1 MNQIRWGLIFEVGVW
16 SRRTTNNHGCSLI
29 PWASNSPSIEAMPQT
44 TGLILSGGGAR
55 AAYQVGVLA
64 AIGRMRREAGVLE
77 GNPFPVISGTS
88 AGAINAAFLA
98 SNADRYD
105 DALADLVSVWRNFQV
120 EQVYRSDVLGMI
132 RSGARWLSL
141 LSLGWLIAQKKLR
154 PKSLLNNDPLSEL
167 LVKHIQFERLPAL
180 LEQGHLRALAITAS
194 SYSTG
199 EHVTFYESCHTVT
212 PWIRNQRLAQ
222 HCRLSHQHLLA
233 SSAIPFIFPAMKLDG
248 PQGSAYFGDGAM
260 RQTAPISPAIHLGA
274 SRILVVG
281 AGRMLEPPKK
291 SSEEPT
297 YPSLA
302 HIAGHALSS
311 IFLDSLAVDVER
323 MQRINQ
329 TLELIPEE
337 KRQAT
342 HLRPVQL
349 LLIAPSQRLDAIAAK
364 HVDTLPSTVKSL
376 LRTLG
381 ANPDI
386 GLDQGNALVSYLLF
400 ESAYTQELI
409 ALGEADALAQK
420 EEIYK
425 FFEWPTSKVNTHDCD
440 IGRNLD
446 LEY

>member
-1 MNQIRWGLIFEVGVW
+1 
-16 SRRTTNNHGCSLI
+16 
-29 PWASNSPSIEAMPQT
+29 MPNT

-64 AIGRMRREAGVLE
+64 AIERMRREVGAAQ

-105 DALADLVSVWRNFQV
+105 LAIEELVGVWRNFQV

-167 LVKHIQFERLPAL
+167 LAQRIDLQRLPSL
-180 LEQGHLRALAITAS
+180 LDQGHLKALAITAS

-199 EHVTFYESCHTVT
+199 EHVTFYDSCQAVT
-212 PWIRNQRLAQ
+212 PWVRNQRLAQ
-222 HCRLSHQHLLA
+222 RCSLSHEHLLA
-233 SSAIPFIFPAMKLDG
+233 SSAIPFIFPAMRLDG
-248 PQGSAYFGDGAM
+248 PQGHAFFGDGSM

-274 SRILVVG
+274 SKILVVG

-291 SSEEPT
+291 NESEPT

-364 HVDTLPSTVKSL
+364 HADALPQTVKSL
-376 LRTLG
+376 LKTLG
-381 ANPDI
+381 ASPNTAQ
-386 GLDQGNALVSYLLF
+386 GQGNALVSYLLF
-400 ESAYTQELI
+400 ESAYTQELM
-409 ALGEADALAQK
+409 ALGEADAQAQK
-420 EEIYK
+420 EEIHK
-425 FFEWPTSKVNTHDCD
+425 FFGWIEK
-440 IGRNLD
+440 
-446 LEY
+446 

>member
-1 MNQIRWGLIFEVGVW
+1 
-16 SRRTTNNHGCSLI
+16 
-29 PWASNSPSIEAMPQT
+29 MPNT

-64 AIGRMRREAGVLE
+64 TIERMRREAGEAL

-98 SNADRYD
+98 SNADRYN
-105 DALADLVSVWRNFQV
+105 LAIEELVGVWRNFQV

-141 LSLGWLIAQKKLR
+141 LSLGWLIAQKKIR
-154 PKSLLNNDPLSEL
+154 PKSLLNNDPLSQL
-167 LVKHIQFERLPAL
+167 LTQRIDLQRLPTL
-180 LEQGHLRALAITAS
+180 LDQGHLKALAITAS

-199 EHVTFYESCHTVT
+199 EHVTFYDSCQAVT
-212 PWIRNQRLAQ
+212 PWVRNQRLAQ
-222 HCRLSHQHLLA
+222 RCSLSHEHLLA
-233 SSAIPFIFPAMKLDG
+233 SSAIPFIFPAMRLDG
-248 PQGSAYFGDGAM
+248 PQGHAFFGDGSM

-274 SRILVVG
+274 SKILVVG

-291 SSEEPT
+291 NESEPT

-364 HVDTLPSTVKSL
+364 HADALPQTVKSL
-376 LRTLG
+376 LKTLG
-381 ANPDI
+381 ASPNTAQ
-386 GLDQGNALVSYLLF
+386 GQGNALVSYLLF
-400 ESAYTQELI
+400 ESAYTQELM
-409 ALGEADALAQK
+409 ALGEADAQAQK
-420 EEIYK
+420 EEIHK
-425 FFEWPTSKVNTHDCD
+425 FFGWTAK
-440 IGRNLD
+440 
-446 LEY
+446 

>member
-1 MNQIRWGLIFEVGVW
+1 
-16 SRRTTNNHGCSLI
+16 
-29 PWASNSPSIEAMPQT
+29 MPQT

-64 AIGRMRREAGVLE
+64 AIGRMRLEAGAAQ

-98 SNADRYD
+98 SNADRFD
-105 DALADLVSVWRNFQV
+105 TAISELVDVWKNFQV
-120 EQVYRSDVLGMI
+120 EQIYRSDVIGMI
-132 RSGARWLSL
+132 RSGARWISL
-141 LSLGWLIAQKKLR
+141 LSLGWLITQKRFR
-154 PKSLLNNDPLSEL
+154 PKSLLNNDPLRDL
-167 LVKHIQFERLPAL
+167 LAQSIDLKRLPAL
-180 LEQGHLRALAITAS
+180 MEQGHLRALAITAS

-199 EHVTFYESCHTVT
+199 EHVTFYDSQHEIT

-222 HCRLSHQHLLA
+222 YGRLSHEHLMA
-233 SSAIPFIFPAMKLDG
+233 SSAIPFIFPAIRLEG
-248 PQGSAYFGDGAM
+248 PQGSAYFGDGSM

-274 SRILVVG
+274 DKILVIG

-291 SSEEPT
+291 DSGEPS

-302 HIAGHALSS
+302 QIAGHALSS

-329 TLELIPEE
+329 TLALIPED
-337 KRQAT
+337 KRQTT

-364 HVDTLPSTVKSL
+364 HADALPAAVKSL

-381 ANPDI
+381 ASINTLQ
-386 GLDQGNALVSYLLF
+386 GQGNALASYLLF
-400 ESAYTQELI
+400 EAVYTQELM
-409 ALGEADALAQK
+409 ALGEADAMAQRDD
-420 EEIYK
+420 IHK
-425 FFEWPTSKVNTHDCD
+425 FFGWHTKTNPNE
-440 IGRNLD
+440 
-446 LEY
+446 

>member
-1 MNQIRWGLIFEVGVW
+1 
-16 SRRTTNNHGCSLI
+16 
-29 PWASNSPSIEAMPQT
+29 MPNT

-64 AIGRMRREAGVLE
+64 AIERMRREAGAAQ

-105 DALADLVSVWRNFQV
+105 LAIEELVGVWRNFQV

-167 LVKHIQFERLPAL
+167 LAQRIDLQRLPAL
-180 LEQGHLRALAITAS
+180 LDQGHLKALAITAS

-199 EHVTFYESCHTVT
+199 EHVTFYDSCQAVT
-212 PWIRNQRLAQ
+212 PWVRNQRLAQ
-222 HCRLSHQHLLA
+222 RCSLSHEHLLA
-233 SSAIPFIFPAMKLDG
+233 SSAIPFIFPAMRLDG
-248 PQGSAYFGDGAM
+248 PQGHAFFGDGSM

-274 SRILVVG
+274 SKILVVG

-291 SSEEPT
+291 NESEPT

-364 HVDTLPSTVKSL
+364 HADALPQTVKSL
-376 LRTLG
+376 LKTLG
-381 ANPDI
+381 ASPNTAQ
-386 GLDQGNALVSYLLF
+386 GQGNALVSYLLF
-400 ESAYTQELI
+400 ESAYTQELM
-409 ALGEADALAQK
+409 ALGEADAQAQK
-420 EEIYK
+420 DEIHK
-425 FFEWPTSKVNTHDCD
+425 FFGWTAK
-440 IGRNLD
+440 
-446 LEY
+446 

>member
-1 MNQIRWGLIFEVGVW
+1 
-16 SRRTTNNHGCSLI
+16 
-29 PWASNSPSIEAMPQT
+29 MPQT

-64 AIGRMRREAGVLE
+64 AIGRMRLEAGAAQD
-77 GNPFPVISGTS
+77 NPFPVISGTS

-98 SNADRYD
+98 SNADRFD
-105 DALADLVSVWRNFQV
+105 TAISELVDVWKHFQV
-120 EQVYRSDVLGMI
+120 DQIYRSDVIGMI
-132 RSGARWLSL
+132 RSGALWISL
-141 LSLGWLIAQKKLR
+141 LSLGWLITQKRFR
-154 PKSLLNNDPLSEL
+154 PKSLLNNDPLRDL
-167 LVKHIQFERLPAL
+167 LAQSIDLKRLPAL
-180 LEQGHLRALAITAS
+180 MEQGHLRALAITAS

-199 EHVTFYESCHTVT
+199 EHVTFYDSQHEIT

-222 HCRLSHQHLLA
+222 YGRLSHEHLMA
-233 SSAIPFIFPAMKLDG
+233 SSAIPFIFPAIRLEG
-248 PQGSAYFGDGAM
+248 PQGRAYFGDGSM

-274 SRILVVG
+274 DKILVIG

-291 SSEEPT
+291 DSGEPS

-329 TLELIPEE
+329 TLALIPED
-337 KRQAT
+337 KRQST

-364 HVDTLPSTVKSL
+364 HADALPASVKSL

-381 ANPDI
+381 ANI
-386 GLDQGNALVSYLLF
+386 NTLQGQGNALASYLLF
-400 ESAYTQELI
+400 EAVYTQELM
-409 ALGEADALAQK
+409 ALGEADAIAQRDD
-420 EEIYK
+420 IHK
-425 FFEWPTSKVNTHDCD
+425 FFGWHTKTNPNE
-440 IGRNLD
+440 
-446 LEY
+446 

>member
-1 MNQIRWGLIFEVGVW
+1 
-16 SRRTTNNHGCSLI
+16 
-29 PWASNSPSIEAMPQT
+29 MPNT

-64 AIGRMRREAGVLE
+64 AIERMRRDAGVAQ

-98 SNADRYD
+98 SNADRYPSAID
-105 DALADLVSVWRNFQV
+105 ELVSVWRNFQV

-141 LSLGWLIAQKKLR
+141 LSLGWLIAQKIIR
-154 PKSLLNNDPLSEL
+154 HKSLLDNDPLSQLLVERIDFQRLPEL
-167 LVKHIQFERLPAL
+167 LDK
-180 LEQGHLRALAITAS
+180 GHLKALAITAS

-199 EHVTFYESCHTVT
+199 EHVTFYDSCHAVT
-212 PWIRNQRLAQ
+212 PWVRNQRLAQ
-222 HCRLSHQHLLA
+222 RCNLSHEHLLA
-233 SSAIPFIFPAMKLDG
+233 SSAIPFIFPAMRLEG
-248 PQGSAYFGDGAM
+248 PQGNAFFGDGSM

-274 SRILVVG
+274 SKILVVG

-291 SSEEPT
+291 NTEEPT

-349 LLIAPSQRLDAIAAK
+349 LLIAPSQRLDVIAAR
-364 HVDTLPSTVKSL
+364 HADALPHTVKSL

-381 ANPDI
+381 ASPHMVQ
-386 GLDQGNALVSYLLF
+386 GQGNALVSYLLF

-409 ALGEADALAQK
+409 ALGEADAEAQRA
-420 EEIYK
+420 EIHK
-425 FFEWPTSKVNTHDCD
+425 FFGWP
-440 IGRNLD
+440 
-446 LEY
+446 

>member
-1 MNQIRWGLIFEVGVW
+1 
-16 SRRTTNNHGCSLI
+16 
-29 PWASNSPSIEAMPQT
+29 
-44 TGLILSGGGAR
+44 
-55 AAYQVGVLA
+55 
-64 AIGRMRREAGVLE
+64 
-77 GNPFPVISGTS
+77 
-88 AGAINAAFLA
+88 
-98 SNADRYD
+98 
-105 DALADLVSVWRNFQV
+105 
-120 EQVYRSDVLGMI
+120 MI

-167 LVKHIQFERLPAL
+167 LAQRIDLQRLPTL
-180 LEQGHLRALAITAS
+180 LDQGHLKALAITAS

-199 EHVTFYESCHTVT
+199 EHVTFYDSCQAVT

-222 HCRLSHQHLLA
+222 RCSLSHEHLLA
-233 SSAIPFIFPAMKLDG
+233 SSAIPFIFPAMRLDG
-248 PQGSAYFGDGAM
+248 PQGHAFFGDGSM

-274 SRILVVG
+274 SKILVVG

-291 SSEEPT
+291 NDSEPT

-364 HVDTLPSTVKSL
+364 HADALPQTVKSL
-376 LRTLG
+376 LKTLG
-381 ANPDI
+381 ASQNASQ
-386 GLDQGNALVSYLLF
+386 GQGNALVSYLLF
-400 ESAYTQELI
+400 ESAYTQELM
-409 ALGEADALAQK
+409 ALGEADAQAQK
-420 EEIYK
+420 EEIHK
-425 FFEWPTSKVNTHDCD
+425 FFGWTAK
-440 IGRNLD
+440 
-446 LEY
+446 

>member
-1 MNQIRWGLIFEVGVW
+1 M
-16 SRRTTNNHGCSLI
+16 H
-29 PWASNSPSIEAMPQT
+29 QT

-64 AIGRMRREAGVLE
+64 AIGRMRREAGADQ
-77 GNPFPVISGTS
+77 GNPFPVIAGTS

-98 SNADRYD
+98 SNADRFD
-105 DALADLVSVWRNFQV
+105 EALGELVDVWRNFQV

-132 RSGARWLSL
+132 RSGARWISL
-141 LSLGWLIAQKKLR
+141 LSLGWLITQKRFR
-154 PKSLLNNDPLSEL
+154 PQSLLNNDPLSDL
-167 LVKHIQFERLPAL
+167 LAQRIDLQRLPEL
-180 LEQGHLRALAITAS
+180 MEQGHLRALAITAS

-199 EHVTFYESCHTVT
+199 EHVTFYDSQHEVT

-222 HCRLSHQHLLA
+222 HGRLSHRHLLA
-233 SSAIPFIFPAMKLDG
+233 SSAIPFIFPAMRLEG
-248 PQGSAYFGDGAM
+248 PQGNAYFGDGSM

-274 SRILVVG
+274 DKILVVG

-291 SSEEPT
+291 ETGEPN

-329 TLELIPEE
+329 TLALIPED
-337 KRQAT
+337 KRQST

-349 LLIAPSQRLDAIAAK
+349 LLIAPSQRLDVIAAK
-364 HVDTLPSTVKSL
+364 HAEALPATVKSL

-381 ANPDI
+381 ASLNTLE
-386 GLDQGNALVSYLLF
+386 GQGNALVSYLLF
-400 ESAYTQELI
+400 EGAYTQELM
-409 ALGEADALAQK
+409 ALGEADALAQRDD
-420 EEIYK
+420 IHQ
-425 FFEWPTSKVNTHDCD
+425 FFGWRTKN
-440 IGRNLD
+440 
-446 LEY
+446 

>member
-1 MNQIRWGLIFEVGVW
+1 
-16 SRRTTNNHGCSLI
+16 
-29 PWASNSPSIEAMPQT
+29 
-44 TGLILSGGGAR
+44 
-55 AAYQVGVLA
+55 
-64 AIGRMRREAGVLE
+64 
-77 GNPFPVISGTS
+77 
-88 AGAINAAFLA
+88 
-98 SNADRYD
+98 
-105 DALADLVSVWRNFQV
+105 LVHIWKNFQV

-167 LVKHIQFERLPAL
+167 LAHHIHFERLPAL
-180 LEQGHLRALAITAS
+180 LELGHLRALAITAS

-199 EHVTFYESCHTVT
+199 EHVTFYDSRHPVT

-222 HCRLSHQHLLA
+222 HCNLSNEHLLA
-233 SSAIPFIFPAMKLDG
+233 SSAIPFIFPAMRLNG
-248 PQGSAYFGDGAM
+248 PQGTAYFGDGAM

-274 SRILVVG
+274 SKILVVG

-291 SSEEPT
+291 STDEPT

-349 LLIAPSQRLDAIAAK
+349 LLIAPSQRLDAIAEK
-364 HVDTLPSTVKSL
+364 HADALPNTVKSL

-381 ANPDI
+381 ANPSM
-386 GLDQGNALVSYLLF
+386 GLGQGNALVSYLLF

-409 ALGEADALAQK
+409 ALGEADAQAQ
-420 EEIYK
+420 EQEIYK
-425 FFEWPTSKVNTHDCD
+425 FFGWTTK
-440 IGRNLD
+440 
-446 LEY
+446 

>member
-1 MNQIRWGLIFEVGVW
+1 
-16 SRRTTNNHGCSLI
+16 
-29 PWASNSPSIEAMPQT
+29 MPQT

-64 AIGRMRREAGVLE
+64 AIGRMRKKAGAAQ
-77 GNPFPVISGTS
+77 GNLFPVISGTS

-98 SNADRYD
+98 SNADRFD
-105 DALADLVSVWRNFQV
+105 TAISELVDVWKHFQV

-132 RSGARWLSL
+132 RSGARWISL
-141 LSLGWLIAQKKLR
+141 LSLGWLITQKRFR
-154 PKSLLNNDPLSEL
+154 PKSLLDNDPLRNL
-167 LVKHIQFERLPAL
+167 LAQRIDLDRLPAL
-180 LEQGHLRALAITAS
+180 MEQGHLRALAITAS

-199 EHVTFYESCHTVT
+199 EHITFYDSQHAIT

-222 HCRLSHQHLLA
+222 CGRLSHEHLMA
-233 SSAIPFIFPAMKLDG
+233 SSAIPFIFPAIGLEG
-248 PQGSAYFGDGAM
+248 PQGRAYFGDGSM

-274 SRILVVG
+274 DKILVIG

-291 SSEEPT
+291 DLGEPS

-302 HIAGHALSS
+302 DIAGHALSS

-329 TLELIPEE
+329 TLALIPED
-337 KRQAT
+337 KRQST

-364 HVDTLPSTVKSL
+364 HADALPATVKSL

-381 ANPDI
+381 ASINTLQ
-386 GLDQGNALVSYLLF
+386 GQGNALASYLLF
-400 ESAYTQELI
+400 EAAYTQELM
-409 ALGEADALAQK
+409 ALGEADANSQRDD
-420 EEIYK
+420 IHK
-425 FFEWPTSKVNTHDCD
+425 FFGWHAKTNPNE
-440 IGRNLD
+440 
-446 LEY
+446 

>member
-1 MNQIRWGLIFEVGVW
+1 M
-16 SRRTTNNHGCSLI
+16 
-29 PWASNSPSIEAMPQT
+29 SNT

-64 AIGRMRREAGVLE
+64 AIARMRRASGAAH

-98 SNADRYD
+98 CHADNFDAAMD
-105 DALADLVSVWRNFQV
+105 DLAEVWRHFQV

-141 LSLGWLIAQKKLR
+141 LSLGWLITQKRFR
-154 PKSLLNNDPLSEL
+154 PKSLLDNNPLSEL
-167 LVKHIQFERLPAL
+167 LQQRIDLSRLPAL
-180 LEQGHLRALAITAS
+180 LQAGHLRALAITAS

-199 EHVTFYESCHTVT
+199 EHMTFYDSCHTVT
-212 PWIRNQRLAQ
+212 PWVRNQRLAQ
-222 HCRLSHQHLLA
+222 HGRISHQHLLA
-233 SSAIPFIFPAMKLDG
+233 SSAIPFIFPAMRLHG
-248 PQGSAYFGDGAM
+248 PQGNAYFGDGSM

-274 SRILVVG
+274 SKILVIG
-281 AGRMLEPPKK
+281 AGRMLEPKHLPT
-291 SSEEPT
+291 EEPA

-329 TLELIPEE
+329 TLQLIPEE

-342 HLRPVQL
+342 HLRHVEL
-349 LLIAPSQRLDAIAAK
+349 LLIAPSQRLDVIAAR
-364 HVDTLPSTVKSL
+364 HADALPPTVKSL

-381 ANPDI
+381 ASPATFQ
-386 GLDQGNALVSYLLF
+386 GQGNALVSYLLF
-400 ESAYTQELI
+400 EADYTRELM
-409 ALGEADALAQK
+409 ALGEADALAQRDD
-420 EEIYK
+420 IHR
-425 FFEWPTSKVNTHDCD
+425 FFGWTTKT
-440 IGRNLD
+440 
-446 LEY
+446 

>member
-1 MNQIRWGLIFEVGVW
+1 
-16 SRRTTNNHGCSLI
+16 
-29 PWASNSPSIEAMPQT
+29 MPQT

-64 AIGRMRREAGVLE
+64 AIGRMRLEAGAAQ

-98 SNADRYD
+98 SNADRFD
-105 DALADLVSVWRNFQV
+105 TAISELVDVWKHFQV

-132 RSGARWLSL
+132 RSGARWISL
-141 LSLGWLIAQKKLR
+141 LSLGWLITQKRFR
-154 PKSLLNNDPLSEL
+154 PKSLLNNDPLRDL
-167 LVKHIQFERLPAL
+167 LAQSIDLKRLPAL
-180 LEQGHLRALAITAS
+180 MEQGHLRALAITVS

-199 EHVTFYESCHTVT
+199 GHITFYDSQHAIT

-222 HCRLSHQHLLA
+222 YGRLSHEHLMA
-233 SSAIPFIFPAMKLDG
+233 SSAIPFIFPAIRLEG
-248 PQGSAYFGDGAM
+248 PQGRAYFGDGSM

-274 SRILVVG
+274 DKILVIG

-291 SSEEPT
+291 DSGDPS

-302 HIAGHALSS
+302 DIAGHALSS

-329 TLELIPEE
+329 TLALIPED
-337 KRQAT
+337 KRQST

-349 LLIAPSQRLDAIAAK
+349 LLIAPSQRLDEIAAK
-364 HVDTLPSTVKSL
+364 HADALPAAVKSL

-381 ANPDI
+381 ASINTLQ
-386 GLDQGNALVSYLLF
+386 GQGNALASYLLF
-400 ESAYTQELI
+400 EAVYTQELM
-409 ALGEADALAQK
+409 ALGEADAIAQRDD
-420 EEIYK
+420 IHK
-425 FFEWPTSKVNTHDCD
+425 FFGWRTGLHP
-440 IGRNLD
+440 LQ
-446 LEY
+446 

>member
-1 MNQIRWGLIFEVGVW
+1 
-16 SRRTTNNHGCSLI
+16 
-29 PWASNSPSIEAMPQT
+29 MPNT

-64 AIGRMRREAGVLE
+64 AIERMRREAGAAQ

-105 DALADLVSVWRNFQV
+105 LAIKELVGVWRNFQV

-167 LVKHIQFERLPAL
+167 LAQRIDLQRLPAL
-180 LEQGHLRALAITAS
+180 LDQGHLKALAITAS

-199 EHVTFYESCHTVT
+199 EHVTFYESCQAVT
-212 PWIRNQRLAQ
+212 PWVRNQRLAQ
-222 HCRLSHQHLLA
+222 RCSLSHEHLLA
-233 SSAIPFIFPAMKLDG
+233 SSAIPFIFPAMRLDG
-248 PQGSAYFGDGAM
+248 PQGHAFFGDGSM

-274 SRILVVG
+274 SKILVVG

-291 SSEEPT
+291 NESEPT

-329 TLELIPEE
+329 TLELMPEE

-364 HVDTLPSTVKSL
+364 HADALPQTVKSL
-376 LRTLG
+376 LKTLG
-381 ANPDI
+381 ASPNTAQ
-386 GLDQGNALVSYLLF
+386 GQGNALVSYLLF
-400 ESAYTQELI
+400 ESAYTQELM
-409 ALGEADALAQK
+409 ALGEADAQAQR
-420 EEIYK
+420 EEIHK
-425 FFEWPTSKVNTHDCD
+425 FFGWTAK
-440 IGRNLD
+440 
-446 LEY
+446 

>member
-1 MNQIRWGLIFEVGVW
+1 
-16 SRRTTNNHGCSLI
+16 
-29 PWASNSPSIEAMPQT
+29 MPNT

-64 AIGRMRREAGVLE
+64 AIERMRREVGAAQ

-105 DALADLVSVWRNFQV
+105 LAIEELVGVWRNFQV

-167 LVKHIQFERLPAL
+167 LAQRIDLQRLPSL
-180 LEQGHLRALAITAS
+180 LDQGHLKALAITAS

-199 EHVTFYESCHTVT
+199 EHVTFYDSCQAVT
-212 PWIRNQRLAQ
+212 PWVRNQRLAQ
-222 HCRLSHQHLLA
+222 RCSLSHEHLLA
-233 SSAIPFIFPAMKLDG
+233 SSAIPFIFPAMRLDG
-248 PQGSAYFGDGAM
+248 PQGHAFFGDGSM

-274 SRILVVG
+274 SKILVVG

-291 SSEEPT
+291 NESEPT

-337 KRQAT
+337 KRKAT

-364 HVDTLPSTVKSL
+364 HADALPQTVKSL
-376 LRTLG
+376 LKTLG
-381 ANPDI
+381 ASPNTAQ
-386 GLDQGNALVSYLLF
+386 GQGNALVSYLLF
-400 ESAYTQELI
+400 ESAYTQELM
-409 ALGEADALAQK
+409 ALGEADAQAQK
-420 EEIYK
+420 EEIHK
-425 FFEWPTSKVNTHDCD
+425 FFGWTEK
-440 IGRNLD
+440 
-446 LEY
+446 